1 MDWCVSPSLA
11 RLRSGKGHLQSGRA
25 VRHVLQVKGGAAKRR
40 AGGMDETAI
49 MLLGYRIEYSSI
61 SVGSGGAIE
70 SSAIVI

>member
-1 MDWCVSPSLA
+1 
-11 RLRSGKGHLQSGRA
+11 
-25 VRHVLQVKGGAAKRR
+25 
-40 AGGMDETAI
+40 MDETAI